1 MSNVN
6 KSYFLFGTS
15 QNTSFILNHV
25 WLKYKALWCLRRCF
39 LRTLLWAVA
48 KLQYEQVW
56 GFSPVWVN
64 RWRRTWFDRPKIL
77 EQTGHE
83 NLPLSIFMGSNFAS
97 IICNHNNKNCFICK
111 CCTFQNTNKNS
122 GIIKIRN
129 FFLGLM
135 LFQMP
140 GQFVLFMSC
149 IITNLTL
156 ERFITNVDFDM
167 PSTISRTTKDLW
179 TERTSKL
186 LHANFQ
192 GISLQDNLKKENYQ
206 IDVKYSVIF
215 RGVFIL

>member
-111 CCTFQNTNKNS
+111 CCTIQHTIKNS
-122 GIIKIRN
+122 R
-129 FFLGLM
+129 
-135 LFQMP
+135 
-140 GQFVLFMSC
+140 
-149 IITNLTL
+149 
-156 ERFITNVDFDM
+156 
-167 PSTISRTTKDLW
+167 
-179 TERTSKL
+179 
-186 LHANFQ
+186 
-192 GISLQDNLKKENYQ
+192 NYQ
-206 IDVKYSVIF
+206 NQEFLPWADAFSDAWSVCAFHELHNHKFDIGTVYHQCGF
-215 RGVFIL
+215 WYAFYNLQNYQRSLNREDKQIASRQFSRDQSARQFEERKLSNWCKISCYL

>member
-1 MSNVN
+1 MTSNVIWPAKDFRTN
-6 KSYFLFGTS
+6 WTRKFAFINLYGFQFCKHHLQSQQQKLF
-15 QNTSFILNHV
+15 
-25 WLKYKALWCLRRCF
+25 Y
-39 LRTLLWAVA
+39 
-48 KLQYEQVW
+48 LQMLYHA
-56 GFSPVWVN
+56 F
-64 RWRRTWFDRPKIL
+64 KI
-77 EQTGHE
+77 Q
-83 NLPLSIFMGSNFAS
+83 SKI
-97 IICNHNNKNCFICK
+97 
-111 CCTFQNTNKNS
+111 Q

-140 GQFVLFMSC
+140 GQFVLFMSS

-156 ERFITNVDFDM
+156 EWFITNVDFDM

-206 IDVKYSVIF
+206 IDVK
-215 RGVFIL
+215 